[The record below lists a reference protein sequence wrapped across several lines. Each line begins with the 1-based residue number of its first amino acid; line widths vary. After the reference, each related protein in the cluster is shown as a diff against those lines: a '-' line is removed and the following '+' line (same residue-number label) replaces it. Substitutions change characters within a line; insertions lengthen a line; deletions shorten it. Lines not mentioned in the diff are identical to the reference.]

1 MKRQQPEYVQQCTVV
16 QWARLQARAYPVLDL
31 LYAIPNAGKLPVQY
45 RVKLKRQ
52 GLVAGMPDLCLPC
65 PGKGG
70 GALFI
75 EMKAKKGRISL
86 DQTIVLGS
94 LLSYGNRVE
103 VCYSADHAIWV
114 IRDYLG
120 MKEGV

>member
-16 QWARLQARAYPVLDL
+16 QWARLQARRYPVLDL

-52 GLVAGMPDLCLPC
+52 GLIAGMPDLSLAC

-70 GALFI
+70 VALFI
-75 EMKAKKGRISL
+75 EMKAKKGRVSV
-86 DQTIVLGS
+86 DQAAVIAL

-120 MKEGV
+120 MKE

>member
-16 QWARLQARAYPVLDL
+16 QWARLQARRYPVLDL

-52 GLVAGMPDLCLPC
+52 GLRAGMPDLCLAC
-65 PGKGG
+65 AGKGG
-70 GALFI
+70 GALYI

-86 DQTIVLGS
+86 EQTIVLGL

-103 VCYSADHAIWV
+103 VCYSADEAIQT
-114 IRDYLG
+114 IRDYLEI
-120 MKEGV
+120 KESA